1 MEDRENFGPLAE
13 DYRQRYVLR
22 DPDIDIQFGIN
33 FLRDGKTI
41 ICNTPM
47 TIDRDHIIIG
57 PNVYDGT
64 EGLWTLLTEK
74 KRNSWKIIMI
84 KTMWKNTWKY

>member
-47 TIDRDHIIIG
+47 TIT
-57 PNVYDGT
+57 GT
-64 EGLWTLLTEK
+64 
-74 KRNSWKIIMI
+74 M
-84 KTMWKNTWKY
+84 